1 MASAARTS
9 AHGHDEEAAPL
20 LSESDSG
27 RVPSRERARRRMEP
41 RAAATA
47 VVTLCLFL
55 LAVSGLSV
63 RRVLLP
69 GTFGFGGAP
78 VGNLCTFAQLQRG
91 LTMRHAGAEPGGAGG
106 DPAVARDTNSV
117 DGLFFSAPGAALP
130 MSGAFQN
137 DGFAC
142 DATYAEW
149 LRHSALYTPD
159 SCALLT
165 PPWARSRSRPARRS

>member
-1 MASAARTS
+1 MASAARAS

-20 LSESDSG
+20 LSESVSG

-78 VGNLCTFAQLQRG
+78 A
-91 LTMRHAGAEPGGAGG
+91 
-106 DPAVARDTNSV
+106 
-117 DGLFFSAPGAALP
+117 
-130 MSGAFQN
+130 
-137 DGFAC
+137 
-142 DATYAEW
+142 
-149 LRHSALYTPD
+149 
-159 SCALLT
+159 
-165 PPWARSRSRPARRS
+165 

>member
-1 MASAARTS
+1 MAFAARAS
-9 AHGHDEEAAPL
+9 AHGHDEEVAPL

-69 GTFGFGGAP
+69 GTFGFGGAQFC
-78 VGNLCTFAQLQRG
+78 N
-91 LTMRHAGAEPGGAGG
+91 
-106 DPAVARDTNSV
+106 NS
-117 DGLFFSAPGAALP
+117 LKNFSL
-130 MSGAFQN
+130 
-137 DGFAC
+137 D
-142 DATYAEW
+142 
-149 LRHSALYTPD
+149 LRFRISAK
-159 SCALLT
+159 C
-165 PPWARSRSRPARRS
+165 